1 MNLKFEV
8 TEDVT
13 LKLNDMMKDIG
24 IDSYKDLF
32 NVSLTLLAWSIEQIK
47 EGKKI
52 GAINDNEE
60 QYTEVQM
67 DIFNHILQSQQP
79 T

>member
-67 DIFNHILQSQQP
+67 DIFNHILL
-79 T
+79 